1 MRLTLCGG
9 ESYIKRLADY
19 IRNAGR
25 YEISIFTEAS
35 AFVNHMEGRR
45 RNEIGDS
52 TADKDGERFLIEESF
67 LTAIGNG
74 ENIRNRADTIF
85 AGLSADRVYCLTE
98 QREKD
103 GLREGRINYLYQFQ
117 SAEIL
122 LSRLQPA
129 SSKPLKQQEEPL
141 SEPGLSDIGAVQ
153 AARSN
158 RADTAQQLIEEVRTE
173 LEILPGIS
181 DEAVY
186 EYIDSAIAKREKKQK
201 ISLKG
206 KPELRKDI
214 FNSIRRLDVLQNY
227 IDDDSVTEI
236 MVNGLHSIF
245 VEKEGRL
252 LDTGRA
258 FSSKE
263 RLGDIIQ
270 QIVAGANRTVN
281 TASPI
286 VDARLPDGARVN
298 VVLDPIAV
306 NGPILT
312 IRRFPKTPIT
322 DRMLLEKGSVTEELL
337 TFLQKL
343 VAAKY
348 NIIISG
354 GTGSGKTTFLNVLS
368 EYIPK
373 TERIITI
380 EDSAEL
386 QIRGIE
392 NLVRLETRNANV
404 EGCKPITIRDLIKA
418 SLRMRPDRVVVG
430 EVRGEEAID
439 MLQAMN
445 VGMDGSLS
453 TIHANSAKDAILR
466 LEAMMLLST
475 EVPIAAIRSQIASG
489 VDLIVQLG
497 RLRDKSRHL
506 LEVIEVLGYD
516 GKDVLTQALYS
527 FREEG
532 ESENGR
538 IIGSILRENELFH
551 REKLYKAGIAV

>member
-1 MRLTLCGG
+1 MILTICGK
-9 ESYIKRLADY
+9 ESYIRRLSDY
-19 IRNAGR
+19 IRVNSS
-25 YEISIFTEAS
+25 YELSIYTDPAALLE
-35 AFVNHMEGRR
+35 EL
-45 RNEIGDS
+45 E
-52 TADKDGERFLIEESF
+52 GERGLQGKDRLYLIDEDFLREF
-67 LTAIGNG
+67 PDKTVF
-74 ENIRNRADTIF
+74 T
-85 AGLSADRVYCLTE
+85 GLSEDQLYCLTVE
-98 QREKD
+98 KEKD
-103 GLREGRINYLYQFQ
+103 GLKEGKINFLYKYQ
-117 SAEIL
+117 SADRL
-122 LSRLQPA
+122 LKIIHNRPVSCLQTSECPSEKVSVQQPA
-129 SSKPLKQQEEPL
+129 AF
-141 SEPGLSDIGAVQ
+141 SEKE
-153 AARSN
+153 
-158 RADTAQQLIEEVRTE
+158 TEKLIDEVRTE

-186 EYIDSAIAKREKKQK
+186 EYIDEAIQRYDKKQR
-201 ISLKG
+201 ISAGEKQI
-206 KPELRKDI
+206 LRKDI

-252 LDTGRA
+252 FDTGRA
-258 FSSKE
+258 FSSRE

-312 IRRFPKTPIT
+312 IRRFPKNPIT
-322 DRMLLEKGSVTEELL
+322 DRMLLENGSVTEELL
-337 TFLQKL
+337 DFLKKL

-354 GTGSGKTTFLNVLS
+354 GTGSGKTTFLNMLS

-373 TERIITI
+373 TERLITI

-418 SLRMRPDRVVVG
+418 SLRMRPDRIVVG

-445 VGMDGSLS
+445 VGLDGSLS

-489 VDLIVQLG
+489 VNLIVQLG

-506 LEVIEVLGYD
+506 LEIIEVLGYD
-516 GKDVLTQALYS
+516 GKDVLTQVLYS

-532 ESENGR
+532 ENNGR
-538 IIGSILRENELFH
+538 IIGSIVREQELYH
-551 REKLYKAGIAV
+551 RDKLYKAGIAL